1 MKLDP
6 KFLALIRKA
15 YDLDEKAL
23 PDDISL
29 EKFEEFIFE
38 KGITLPGSL
47 ENIKG
52 LQKVISEKDLEIK
65 KLGGKKDPSD
75 PIDPKNPKGPDDAV
89 VEKLLEKIDGLQGQ
103 IVSLVQQNQTK
114 EFGEKYPDILPEL
127 LVGKTPEEAEA
138 IATRQRT
145 INKKLY
151 GDSARFKAPL
161 FEKEAD
167 IDEKLEEIKN
177 DKGVNGLNSA
187 VEVLSLNRERQNLP
201 DDD

>member
-89 VEKLLEKIDGLQGQ
+89 VEKLWKRLMDCKVKSFLLFNRIKQK
-103 IVSLVQQNQTK
+103 SLGK
-114 EFGEKYPDILPEL
+114 SILIYFLSFL
-127 LVGKTPEEAEA
+127 LVKH
-138 IATRQRT
+138 Q
-145 INKKLY
+145 KKQKLLQL
-151 GDSARFKAPL
+151 D
-161 FEKEAD
+161 KE
-167 IDEKLEEIKN
+167 L
-177 DKGVNGLNSA
+177 
-187 VEVLSLNRERQNLP
+187 
-201 DDD
+201 